1 MSDIR
6 TQARELNSKAVDLIS
21 QVMEKHTKA
30 ILEEMRDQIKSYKA
44 KNAKASKEIEDY
56 IQKGLK
62 DRDTRDKKIYLLQ
75 QQVTT
80 LTEANENLRAD
91 YNELIFAVA
100 NKWPNELRHQTA
112 LRYIIERESSNN
124 PEGQED

>member
-1 MSDIR
+1 MSD
-6 TQARELNSKAVDLIS
+6 LKAVRTRLKTGNYDGTDI
-21 QVMEKHTKA
+21 MAAWIA
-30 ILEEMRDQIKSYKA
+30 IDELEQ
-44 KNAKASKEIEDY
+44 
-56 IQKGLK
+56 
-62 DRDTRDKKIYLLQ
+62 LQ
-75 QQVTT
+75 QQVKD
-80 LTEANENLRAD
+80 LTEAKEKLKAD